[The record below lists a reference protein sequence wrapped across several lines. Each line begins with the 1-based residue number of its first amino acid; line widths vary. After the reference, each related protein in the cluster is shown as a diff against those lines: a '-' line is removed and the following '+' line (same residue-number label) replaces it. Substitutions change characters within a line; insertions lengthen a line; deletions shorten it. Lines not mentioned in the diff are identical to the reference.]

1 MTDTT
6 KPAQAEVSHI
16 SGEMLTAVGRT
27 LSRRISFPVSES
39 DIRRWALAVYY
50 PDAPPERFIESETA
64 AKSRHGGITA
74 PEDFNPFAWLA
85 ALQSAAPSGGKEND
99 PGSLERMLGITPP
112 PLEFQLNGGLEVDYG
127 VPMRPG
133 DVITSENR
141 LMSYAERPGRLG
153 LMLFTVTEDTWTNQ
167 DGELVKRSR
176 TTLIRY

>member
-6 KPAQAEVSHI
+6 KPAQAAVSHI
-16 SGEMLTAVGRT
+16 SGEMLAAVGRT
-27 LSRRISFPVSES
+27 LSRRVSFPVSES

-50 PDAPPERFIESETA
+50 PDAPPERFIEAETA
-64 AKSRHGGITA
+64 AKPRHGGITA

-99 PGSLERMLGITPP
+99 PG
-112 PLEFQLNGGLEVDYG
+112 
-127 VPMRPG
+127 
-133 DVITSENR
+133 SENR

>member
-16 SGEMLTAVGRT
+16 SGEMLTAIGRT
-27 LSRRISFPVSES
+27 LSRRVSFRVSES

-85 ALQSAAPSGGKEND
+85 ALQSAAPSGG
-99 PGSLERMLGITPP
+99 R
-112 PLEFQLNGGLEVDYG
+112 
-127 VPMRPG
+127 
-133 DVITSENR
+133 
-141 LMSYAERPGRLG
+141 
-153 LMLFTVTEDTWTNQ
+153 
-167 DGELVKRSR
+167 R
-176 TTLIRY
+176 TIPAPSSACSVSPRHRWSSS